1 MTGIAVG
8 GRSILHTGYDRNS
21 SNIPDSAIYR
31 SLHNKILHYRT
42 GQDRTGRGIGGSG
55 SLGFTSRTSR
65 GRPSSA

>member
-42 GQDRTGRGIGGSG
+42 GQDRTGDR
-55 SLGFTSRTSR
+55 RQW
-65 GRPSSA
+65 